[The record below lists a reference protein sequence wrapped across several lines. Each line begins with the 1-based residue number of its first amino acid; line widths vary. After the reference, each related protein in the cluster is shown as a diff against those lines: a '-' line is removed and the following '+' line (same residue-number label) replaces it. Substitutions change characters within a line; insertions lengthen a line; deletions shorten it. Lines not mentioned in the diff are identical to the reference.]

1 MQQQTAVAGIKSVV
15 ESGYKHGSSHHQY
28 IANKVGCTAE
38 QAKDFDYATRL
49 SVAEELGHHRTD
61 ITNAY
66 LG

>member
-1 MQQQTAVAGIKSVV
+1 MGSSLLSGIKSVV

-28 IANKVGCTAE
+28 ISNKVGCTVE
-38 QAKDFDYATRL
+38 QAKDFDRAARL